1 MSNVRYNSTGERST
15 LKVSRQ
21 SSTPVNNT
29 AFVCWCCPKMLLHVA
44 PLDRRTIDIYL
55 IVFAEIQYLNLF
67 TTVTLSIPL
76 KTNFFSRQR
85 TQYISCS
92 TRKTTTTHTTVIVP
106 FTFLLLHSERLTLI
120 DSSLLLRDDHISS
133 T

>member
-1 MSNVRYNSTGERST
+1 MIELVGSMDSGMSNVRYNSTGEGST

-55 IVFAEIQYLNLF
+55 IVFAELQYLNLF

-76 KTNFFSRQR
+76 NNKLLQQTKDTVYKLLNKKDHYHSYYCHRPLHFSSSAQR
-85 TQYISCS
+85 KAY
-92 TRKTTTTHTTVIVP
+92 TH
-106 FTFLLLHSERLTLI
+106 R
-120 DSSLLLRDDHISS
+120 
-133 T
+133 